1 MTEAG
6 RKILEK
12 LARILAGLPP
22 DRKERLL
29 RRGEELAGRGGKA
42 KAAGPGPP
50 GGPGE
55 GRPGT
60 RPESRKQARGPGWAG
75 KKGGGRM
82 TLYIH
87 REKRLIL
94 YGEEEA
100 VGFML
105 EEMDLAPGYGMSLST
120 WMHQEGEP
128 ARFMRTEVRDSFY
141 SVRDW
146 DVVRNAGREEID
158 RAEIALF
165 GQVTTA

>member
-1 MTEAG
+1 
-6 RKILEK
+6 
-12 LARILAGLPP
+12 
-22 DRKERLL
+22 
-29 RRGEELAGRGGKA
+29 
-42 KAAGPGPP
+42 
-50 GGPGE
+50 
-55 GRPGT
+55 
-60 RPESRKQARGPGWAG
+60 
-75 KKGGGRM
+75 M